1 MGACT
6 GGDGEFR
13 GPPSGGEGI
22 GKWADE
28 VRTSSQSVPRL
39 KRDESSRRKKAQ
51 GGKEVWFIMAKRVK
65 QGGFVSVLF
74 VLAAAVVLGTGLTA
88 DAAEFGFHYKSSA
101 GQEGYVTS
109 VKDITTEI
117 PALKEMFL
125 GEELDFTTSDDYSG
139 VWDKVLHMDA
149 LLEEKIEYVNLGM
162 GTGKAHFLKTVK
174 PGETG
179 RLLLQP
185 LATAG
190 EETSFDLKGITAK
203 SPVSMDLDKAAIAID
218 TSKASEDKIVVS
230 ITSEKGAVSQD
241 LKVAGVS
248 FDFDHAKLDAAKLSL
263 AWDGAKKEI
272 QAKALDAAY
281 IAKGVPVKAEIGFTF
296 VGCDG
301 QDWALS
307 EDVNFTVTSG
317 PGHPATVTVTA
328 TAGAG
333 GTIAPSGAVT
343 VAYGADQAFTIS
355 PDINYKIKD
364 VKVNGAS
371 IGAVAAHTMKNVTS
385 DGTIEATFEKTSG
398 GGGGGSGGGGGCNA
412 GYAFLALLG
421 LLPLAL
427 RMKKR

>member
-1 MGACT
+1 M
-6 GGDGEFR
+6 
-13 GPPSGGEGI
+13 
-22 GKWADE
+22 
-28 VRTSSQSVPRL
+28 
-39 KRDESSRRKKAQ
+39 
-51 GGKEVWFIMAKRVK
+51 
-65 QGGFVSVLF
+65 SVLF

-185 LATAG
+185 SATTG

-203 SPVSMDLDKAAIAID
+203 SPVSMDLDKVALAID
-218 TSKASEDKIVVS
+218 TSKASEDSLTLTLKP
-230 ITSEKGAVSQD
+230 TAGAVDKD
-241 LKVAGVS
+241 LDIVGVAFG
-248 FDFDHAKLDAAKLSL
+248 FDPAKLDAAKLSL
-263 AWDGAKKEI
+263 TWDGAGKKI

-281 IAKGVPVKAEIGFTF
+281 IAKDVPVKAEIGFTF

-333 GTIAPSGAVT
+333 GAIAPSGAVT

-355 PDINYKIKD
+355 PDVGQKIKD

-371 IGAVAAHTMKNVTS
+371 VGAVPTYTMKNVTA
-385 DGTIEATFEKTSG
+385 DGSIEATFEPSG
-398 GGGGGSGGGGGCNA
+398 GGGGGSGGGGGGGGCSA

-421 LLPLAL
+421 LLPLAS

>member
-1 MGACT
+1 MSWRRTRGAW
-6 GGDGEFR
+6 GR
-13 GPPSGGEGI
+13 P
-22 GKWADE
+22 
-28 VRTSSQSVPRL
+28 
-39 KRDESSRRKKAQ
+39 KR
-51 GGKEVWFIMAKRVK
+51 KEVWFIMAKRVK

-185 LATAG
+185 SATTG

-203 SPVSMDLDKAAIAID
+203 SPVSMDLDKVALAID
-218 TSKASEDKIVVS
+218 TSKASEDSLTLTLKP
-230 ITSEKGAVSQD
+230 TAGAVDKD
-241 LKVAGVS
+241 LDIVGVAFG
-248 FDFDHAKLDAAKLSL
+248 FDPAKLDAAKLSL
-263 AWDGAKKEI
+263 TWDGAGKKI

-281 IAKGVPVKAEIGFTF
+281 IAKDVPVKAEIGFTF

-307 EDVNFTVTSG
+307 KDVNFTVTSG

-333 GTIAPSGAVT
+333 GAIAPSGAVT

-355 PDINYKIKD
+355 PDVGQKIKD

-371 IGAVAAHTMKNVTS
+371 VGAVPTYTMKNVTA
-385 DGTIEATFEKTSG
+385 DGSIEATFEPS
-398 GGGGGSGGGGGCNA
+398 GGGSGGGGGCSA
-412 GYAFLALLG
+412 GYALFALLG
-421 LLPLAL
+421 LLPLAS

>member
-1 MGACT
+1 
-6 GGDGEFR
+6 
-13 GPPSGGEGI
+13 
-22 GKWADE
+22 
-28 VRTSSQSVPRL
+28 
-39 KRDESSRRKKAQ
+39 
-51 GGKEVWFIMAKRVK
+51 MAKRVK

-139 VWDKVLHMDA
+139 IWGKVLHMDA
-149 LLEEKIEYVNLGM
+149 LLEERIEYVNLGM

-185 LATAG
+185 SATTG

-203 SPVSMDLDKAAIAID
+203 SPVSMDLDKVALAID
-218 TSKASEDKIVVS
+218 TSKASEDSLTLTLKP
-230 ITSEKGAVSQD
+230 TAGAVDKD
-241 LKVAGVS
+241 LDIVGVAFG
-248 FDFDHAKLDAAKLSL
+248 FDPAKLDAAKLSL
-263 AWDGAKKEI
+263 TWDGAGKKI

-281 IAKGVPVKAEIGFTF
+281 IAKDVPVKAEIGFTF

-307 EDVNFTVTSG
+307 KDVNFTVTSG

-333 GTIAPSGAVT
+333 GAIAPSGAVT

-355 PDINYKIKD
+355 PDVGQKIKD

-371 IGAVAAHTMKNVTS
+371 VGAVPTYTMKNVTA
-385 DGTIEATFEKTSG
+385 DGSIEATFEPSG
-398 GGGGGSGGGGGCNA
+398 GGGGGSGGGGGGGGCSA

-421 LLPLAL
+421 LLPLAS

>member
-1 MGACT
+1 
-6 GGDGEFR
+6 
-13 GPPSGGEGI
+13 
-22 GKWADE
+22 
-28 VRTSSQSVPRL
+28 
-39 KRDESSRRKKAQ
+39 
-51 GGKEVWFIMAKRVK
+51 MAKRVK
-65 QGGFVSVLF
+65 QGGFVSVLL

-109 VKDITTEI
+109 VKDTTTEV

-149 LLEEKIEYVNLGM
+149 PLEEKIEYVNLGM

-179 RLLLQP
+179 RLLLSP
-185 LATAG
+185 SATTG
-190 EETSFDLKGITAK
+190 EKTSFDLKGITAK
-203 SPVSMDLDKAAIAID
+203 SPVSMDLDKAALAID
-218 TSKASEDKIVVS
+218 TSKASEDALTLTLKG
-230 ITSEKGAVSQD
+230 KAGAVDKD
-241 LKVAGVS
+241 LEIAGVAFG
-248 FDFDHAKLDAAKLSL
+248 FDPAKLDAAKLSL
-263 AWDGAKKEI
+263 TWDGAGSKI
-272 QAKALDAAY
+272 QAKALDAVYSVA
-281 IAKGVPVKAEIGFTF
+281 GVPVKAEVGMTFT
-296 VGCDG
+296 GEDG
-301 QDWALS
+301 QNWALS

-333 GTIAPSGAVT
+333 GTIAPKGAVT

-371 IGAVAAHTMKNVTS
+371 IGAVATHTMKNVTS

-398 GGGGGSGGGGGCNA
+398 GGGGSSGGGGCSA
-412 GYAFLALLG
+412 GYAFLPLLG

>member
-1 MGACT
+1 
-6 GGDGEFR
+6 
-13 GPPSGGEGI
+13 
-22 GKWADE
+22 
-28 VRTSSQSVPRL
+28 
-39 KRDESSRRKKAQ
+39 
-51 GGKEVWFIMAKRVK
+51 MAKRVN
-65 QGGFVSVLF
+65 QGGFVSVLL
-74 VLAAAVVLGTGLTA
+74 VLAAAVVLGTDLTA

-101 GQEGYVTS
+101 GPEGYVTS
-109 VKDITTEI
+109 VKDTTTEV

-179 RLLLQP
+179 RLLLSP
-185 LATAG
+185 SATTG
-190 EETSFDLKGITAK
+190 EKTSFDLKGITAK
-203 SPVSMDLDKAAIAID
+203 SPVSMDLDKAALAID
-218 TSKASEDKIVVS
+218 TSKASEDALTLTLKG
-230 ITSEKGAVSQD
+230 KAGAVDKD
-241 LKVAGVS
+241 LKVAGVT
-248 FDFDHAKLDAAKLSL
+248 FDFDPAKLDAAKLSL
-263 AWDGAKKEI
+263 TWDGAGKKI
-272 QAKALDAAY
+272 QAKALDAVYSVA
-281 IAKGVPVKAEIGFTF
+281 GVPVKAEVGMTFT
-296 VGCDG
+296 GEDG
-301 QDWALS
+301 QNWALS
-307 EDVNFTVTSG
+307 EDVNFTITSG

-328 TAGAG
+328 TAGPG
-333 GTIAPSGAVT
+333 GTIAPKGAVT

-371 IGAVAAHTMKNVTS
+371 IGAVATHTMKNVTS

-398 GGGGGSGGGGGCNA
+398 GGGGSSGGGGGGGCST
-412 GYAFLALLG
+412 GYAFLPLLG

>member
-1 MGACT
+1 
-6 GGDGEFR
+6 
-13 GPPSGGEGI
+13 
-22 GKWADE
+22 
-28 VRTSSQSVPRL
+28 
-39 KRDESSRRKKAQ
+39 
-51 GGKEVWFIMAKRVK
+51 MAKRVK

-74 VLAAAVVLGTGLTA
+74 VLALMITVTPAAWG
-88 DAAEFGFHYKSSA
+88 AEFGLHYKSSS

-109 VKDITTEI
+109 PKDATTEVLV
-117 PALKEMFL
+117 LKEMFL
-125 GEELDFTTSDDYSG
+125 GERVDFLASDDFPG
-139 VWDKVLHMDA
+139 VWAQSWRLESLVEDKVKYADGGL
-149 LLEEKIEYVNLGM
+149 
-162 GTGKAHFLKTVK
+162 GTGNTFFPNTAK
-174 PGETG
+174 PGEVG
-179 RLLLQP
+179 RLLLW
-185 LATAG
+185 AKTSAGTG

-203 SPVSMDLDKAAIAID
+203 SPVQVTPDKAAIAID

-333 GTIAPSGAVT
+333 GAIAPSGAVT
-343 VAYGADQAFTIS
+343 VPYGADQAFTIS

-398 GGGGGSGGGGGCNA
+398 GGGGGSGGGGGCSA
-412 GYAFLALLG
+412 GYALFALLG
-421 LLPLAL
+421 LLPLTS